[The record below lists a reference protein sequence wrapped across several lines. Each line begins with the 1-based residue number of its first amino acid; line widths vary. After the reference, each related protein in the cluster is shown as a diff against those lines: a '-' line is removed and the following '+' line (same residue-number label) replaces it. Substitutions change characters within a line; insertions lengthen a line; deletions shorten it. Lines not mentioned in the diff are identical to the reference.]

1 MKKFFSLRVA
11 ALVSVSVFLFG
22 CETEIEIPVPVPG
35 PSTAIVC
42 DEVARSFTQLRDYLK
57 DSKVSVVGLDGEI
70 YLTGSLTIPSGKT
83 LYIVGG
89 FLNTN
94 GRNLYTNGTV
104 YVGYGAALE
113 STDSTSDHI
122 YMYGGSLTVLYGGVL
137 VLKRA
142 GTVQRQNSSSTA
154 LGTSAVTIDG
164 GTLVIKELWGDI
176 ADIEELFSSVKKGQ
190 FIINFLDATKGTMPS
205 GITKIDGISKNRVLR
220 VPLTYSA
227 ATETEKSLTIPEG
240 LILTVNQNLANVETL
255 EVNGGLAID
264 ADVTISGEKTLT
276 VNGELVVG
284 SAKTLTVGNDV
295 EISGILTLEKGAKL
309 ATTDTGMVKFGET
322 TFRDIG
328 AWTAGAT
335 GDDTDNTSLSI
346 ISGGTEAAI
355 MFNRDDASQVGTLT
369 ATSGNPVITQAAGQD
384 NAFYIYDYVTI
395 NLGTIG
401 QITLESGPKPGL
413 LAFYDGTSIVLAGAG
428 DGTNVTS
435 LKNLTIGGKP
445 ASVSDMKVFKNSGN
459 KLTQLFGS
467 NPLEWGLIYASETPG
482 KDVEINSTAA
492 VTTGS

>member
-11 ALVSVSVFLFG
+11 ALVSVSIFLFG

-42 DEVARSFTQLRDYLK
+42 DVVARSFTQLRDYLK
-57 DSKVSVVGLDGEI
+57 DPKVSVVGLDGGI
-70 YLTGSLTIPSGKT
+70 YLTGSLTIPSDKT

-104 YVGYGAALE
+104 YVGYGAVLE
-113 STDSTSDHI
+113 STDSISDHI
-122 YMYGGSLTVLYGGVL
+122 YMYGGRLTVLYGGVL

-142 GTVQRQNSSSTA
+142 STVQRQNSSSTA
-154 LGTSAVTIDG
+154 LGTSEVTIDG
-164 GTLVIKELWGDI
+164 GTLVIKELWGNI
-176 ADIEELFSSVKKGQ
+176 AYIEELFSSVKKGQ
-190 FIINFLDATKGTMPS
+190 LIINFLDAAAGTMPS
-205 GITKIDGISKNRVLR
+205 DITKIDGISKNRVLR

-240 LILTVNQNLANVETL
+240 LILTINQNLANVETL
-255 EVNGGLAID
+255 EVNGGLVIN

-276 VNGELVVG
+276 VNGELVMG
-284 SAKTLTVGNDV
+284 SAKTLTVENDV
-295 EISGILTLEKGAKL
+295 EISGVVTLEKGAKL
-309 ATTDTGMVKFGET
+309 ATAETGTVKFGET
-322 TFRDIG
+322 TFSGIG

-335 GDDTDNTSLSI
+335 GDDTDDTSLSI

-355 MFNRDDASQVGTLT
+355 MFNRDDASQAGTLT
-369 ATSGNPVITQAAGQD
+369 ASGTPVITQTAGQD

-401 QITLESGPKPGL
+401 QITLESGPNPGL
-413 LAFYDGTSIVLAGAG
+413 LAFYDGTSIVLAGAE
-428 DGTNVTS
+428 DGTNVTP
-435 LKNLTIGGKP
+435 LKNLTIGGNP
-445 ASVSDMKVFKNSGN
+445 ASVSDMKIFKNSGN

-467 NPLEWGLIYASETPG
+467 NPSEWGLIYASETPG